1 MLQAS
6 AEGFFQVPCR
16 FSDDRVMNL
25 SKVSHLPLAA
35 FLAALIMLGMPALA
49 RLHPKP
55 ADDPWLKLRPPLHPV
70 AGTLLFDGKPVV
82 GAVVTFVAQMEE
94 EDRQYM
100 AVSATDKDG
109 RFWLRTFS
117 SHGDGA
123 VAGTHSIKV
132 ERLVPTGRMLAGSGL
147 CSALD
152 IGALPPWLDSALE
165 SGTESARMDFG
176 STDPFMC
183 YPAFPGMPEMINV
196 LPSRFADER
205 TSGLTA
211 EVTAEGPN
219 EFLIQLSSEPP
230 LAADHEELSGIPWH
244 FKTPG

>member
-1 MLQAS
+1 
-6 AEGFFQVPCR
+6 
-16 FSDDRVMNL
+16 MNL

-55 ADDPWLKLRPPLHPV
+55 ADDPWLKLRPSLYPV

-94 EDRQYM
+94 EEGRQYM

-117 SHGDGA
+117 SQGDGA
-123 VAGTHSIKV
+123 VAGRHSIKV

-147 CSALD
+147 HSALD
-152 IGALPPWLDSALE
+152 LGALPPWLDSAVE
-165 SGTESARMDFG
+165 SGTESARMDSG
-176 STDPFMC
+176 SMDPFMC
-183 YPAFPGMPEMINV
+183 YPAFPGMPEMVNI

-230 LAADHEELSGIPWH
+230 PTADHEAASRDSFIFADVGPLCRCLSGP
-244 FKTPG
+244 